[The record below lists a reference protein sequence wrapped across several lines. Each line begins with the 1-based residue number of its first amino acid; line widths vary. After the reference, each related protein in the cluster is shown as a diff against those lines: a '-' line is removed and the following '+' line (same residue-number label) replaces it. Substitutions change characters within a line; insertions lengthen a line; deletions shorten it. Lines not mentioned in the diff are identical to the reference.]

1 MLVSR
6 KHKRSAG
13 KAPQPPKD
21 PNARQLEVTADRI
34 VFSSPDTD
42 YAVLAA
48 HDSDDNSVR
57 LTGPL
62 THVAVGESLTVKGRW
77 TRHPQHGFNFKVSDA
92 VTTRPKGLVGIA
104 SYLEHS
110 LHGVGPATAQK
121 IVDHFGQDTLEILD
135 NNPERLAEVAGL
147 GAKKAKAAM
156 EHWADQQAT
165 RTVMLFLQQNSVPT
179 WAATRI
185 YRAYGEGSIGR
196 IHENP
201 YVITE
206 LERVGF
212 KTADELALNMGLA
225 LNDPRRIDAGIV
237 WVLRQAE
244 EQGVA
249 TGKDKSGRERR
260 LPGGNCY
267 LPLADLIGAV
277 RYTLSVDE
285 AELVDERIRH
295 QATAGRVVIESSS
308 SGERHVYTPRMHDA
322 EKRLASKIRSLLD
335 SPVGFEMPDELKIP
349 SETMNPTDQQL
360 QAIEQALSCRLSVL
374 TGNPGSGKTAT
385 LALLVETI
393 EQHGH
398 TIQLCA
404 PTGKAAKRMTEA
416 TGHEAKTI
424 HRLLEWQPFG
434 TGFARNRRNP
444 IDCDV
449 LVVDEASMVDL
460 PLMAKMLRALGED
473 ARLVLVGDKDQLA
486 SVEAGSVLGDVC
498 SWSPGFREAARARMA
513 KLCDEPI
520 PTLADTG
527 YDGLIRDCVV
537 VLTRNRRF
545 GPESGIHRLAQAV
558 RASSV
563 DGVMEAFAKPEQ
575 VRAED
580 GGPGPD
586 VAFVDVTSSRQLL
599 QLLRETAPAGYRDYL
614 GIARKGRS
622 EGLFDSF
629 NRFRFLCAVRQGDFG
644 VEHVNA
650 AIADVLDGANLISGP
665 GEWYAGRPIMVTR
678 NDYSLNLFN
687 GVVGIAVGDQRTMR
701 VHFEGDTSLPPARLP
716 THETVYAMTIHKSQG
731 SEFGTVVVVLPPED
745 SRILGRELLYTAITR
760 AKSRVV
766 LWGSKKSLEAAI
778 ATTLAR
784 SSGLADA
791 LWTRT
796 SPA

>member
-1 MLVSR
+1 MSR
-6 KHKRSAG
+6 IATAFAG
-13 KAPQPPKD
+13 ESRAFEHFLSILEREPTD
-21 PNARQLEVTADRI
+21 GPNALGNLPVEFARFIAR
-34 VFSSPDTD
+34 
-42 YAVLAA
+42 LAGRA
-48 HDSDDNSVR
+48 ATVD
-57 LTGPL
+57 LL
-62 THVAVGESLTVKGRW
+62 VAACLASHRVGESHTCADL
-77 TRHPQHGFNFKVSDA
+77 
-92 VTTRPKGLVGIA
+92 
-104 SYLEHS
+104 
-110 LHGVGPATAQK
+110 PAFLSGE
-121 IVDHFGQDTLEILD
+121 IRSSVDEILRRCL
-135 NNPERLAEVAGL
+135 PEAFSAGEWCGSLLGFSSIVSPPPETGVAVRTPLVLDGAGRLYLGRYWTYEREVAEDLLARARRTIPVDETKLAAALVEFFPDDERERSAPNWQRVAGAVAATRGLCVLSGGPGTGKTWTVVRLLATLARLRLAEG
-147 GAKKAKAAM
+147 GP
-156 EHWADQQAT
+156 
-165 RTVMLFLQQNSVPT
+165 S
-179 WAATRI
+179 
-185 YRAYGEGSIGR
+185 
-196 IHENP
+196 
-201 YVITE
+201 
-206 LERVGF
+206 LE
-212 KTADELALNMGLA
+212 
-225 LNDPRRIDAGIV
+225 I
-237 WVLRQAE
+237 
-244 EQGVA
+244 
-249 TGKDKSGRERR
+249 
-260 LPGGNCY
+260 
-267 LPLADLIGAV
+267 
-277 RYTLSVDE
+277 
-285 AELVDERIRH
+285 
-295 QATAGRVVIESSS
+295 
-308 SGERHVYTPRMHDA
+308 
-322 EKRLASKIRSLLD
+322 RLA
-335 SPVGFEMPDELKIP
+335 
-349 SETMNPTDQQL
+349 
-360 QAIEQALSCRLSVL
+360 
-374 TGNPGSGKTAT
+374 
-385 LALLVETI
+385 
-393 EQHGH
+393 
-398 TIQLCA
+398 A
-404 PTGKAAKRMTEA
+404 PTGKAAARMKQAIEEARRTLPDDLQPLVPQEA
-416 TGHEAKTI
+416 TTI
-424 HRLLEWQPFG
+424 QRLLG
-434 TGFARNRRNP
+434 ARSGSIYFRHGAERKLP
-444 IDCDV
+444 LDV

-513 KLCDEPI
+513 KLCDDPI
-520 PTLADTG
+520 PALPDTG
-527 YDGLIRDCVV
+527 YDGLVRDCVV